1 MTELRNQLLNQL
13 QQRNSAPRLTDPA
26 PDKMARQEM
35 FRAALRAPDHAWLQP
50 WRFLVF
56 EGEARAELG
65 QIFESAL
72 LAGKPE
78 ADTAAREKARLAP
91 LRAPLLIT
99 VICRLTEHPK
109 VPRDEQLISAGCAAY
124 AMLLAAEVQGYAGIW
139 RTGNYAT
146 DRQVATALGLEN
158 NEEIVGFLYF
168 GTRDGEAKRLPTR
181 EVKDYVSYWG
191 D

>member
-1 MTELRNQLLNQL
+1 MTELPEQLLELL

-26 PDKMARQEM
+26 PDEAARLEM

-65 QIFESAL
+65 HIFTAAL
-72 LAGKPE
+72 LAVDPE
-78 ADTAAREKARLAP
+78 ADAAAREKARQAP

-99 VICRLTEHPK
+99 VICRVTEHPK
-109 VPRDEQLISAGCAAY
+109 VPREEQLISAGCAAH
-124 AMLLAAEVQGYAGIW
+124 AMLLAAEAQGYAGVW

-146 DRQVATALGLEN
+146 DRRVATALGLED

-168 GTRDGEAKRLPTR
+168 GTRDGEAKRLPQR
-181 EVKDYVSYWG
+181 EVSDYVSNWG
-191 D
+191 E

>member
-50 WRFLVF
+50 WRVLVF

-109 VPRDEQLISAGCAAY
+109 VPRDEQLISAGCAAH

-139 RTGNYAT
+139 RTGSYAT

-168 GTRDGEAKRLPTR
+168 GTRDGEAKRLPKR
-181 EVKDYVSYWG
+181 EVSDYVSYWG
-191 D
+191 G